1 MLNQIPQHLS
11 FALWG
16 KTKRKTKKDQTKVKP
31 QTKRKAWTR
40 HTYFSMDPSN
50 NSKYPTQEKTLAQA
64 VSQSNR
70 DLIQTCRG
78 H

>member
-31 QTKRKAWTR
+31 QTKKKK
-40 HTYFSMDPSN
+40 FCLM
-50 NSKYPTQEKTLAQA
+50 E
-64 VSQSNR
+64 
-70 DLIQTCRG
+70 
-78 H
+78 